1 MDKVFAIPLPGFV
14 DWLLAYL
21 GKYAAQVLGSYM
33 ASLIL
38 LVAII
43 WLSLWRAARTK
54 RALAQAEAR
63 AGGRI

>member
-1 MDKVFAIPLPGFV
+1 M
-14 DWLLAYL
+14 LAYL

-63 AGGRI
+63 AGGRV